1 MQLTDESLT
10 KIAVLQRN
18 EITEH
23 YIYQKIAQVTPGPR
37 NREVLTRIS
46 GEEIKHYSTWK
57 QYTGR
62 DIAPAML
69 RVWFYSIV
77 AHLLGMT
84 FAIKLMEG
92 VEQGAQI
99 GDPALL
105 SAIPELPA
113 MLADEA
119 KHERELIALIDEE
132 RLKYVGSVVLGLNDA
147 LVEFTGTLAG
157 LTFAIQNSRIIAVV
171 GLITGVAAS
180 LSMAA
185 SEYLS
190 QRSEGTT
197 GTSPKKAALYTGAT
211 YIVTVALL
219 ILPFLI
225 LRSPYFALVFTLIGA
240 VLVIFV
246 FTFYISVAKDLPFWK
261 RFAEMAAI
269 SLGVGV
275 VNNSSLALLSL
286 GEQYLVR
293 IASDQANFTDVLF
306 EDTDTEM
313 NILAAQTAQFQRNA
327 PVISSTPAYPE
338 NDPPPNPLSGA
349 VLYFAPGSTATS
361 DSQEART
368 LTGLAGALKAVYTSD
383 DDMTSI

>member
-1 MQLTDESLT
+1 MQLSDESLT

-23 YIYQKIAQVTPGPR
+23 YIYQRIAQVTPDPR

-77 AHLLGMT
+77 ARLLGMT

-157 LTFAIQNSRIIAVV
+157 LTFAIQDSRIIAVA
-171 GLITGVAAS
+171 GL
-180 LSMAA
+180 
-185 SEYLS
+185 
-190 QRSEGTT
+190 
-197 GTSPKKAALYTGAT
+197 
-211 YIVTVALL
+211 
-219 ILPFLI
+219 
-225 LRSPYFALVFTLIGA
+225 
-240 VLVIFV
+240 
-246 FTFYISVAKDLPFWK
+246 
-261 RFAEMAAI
+261 
-269 SLGVGV
+269 
-275 VNNSSLALLSL
+275 
-286 GEQYLVR
+286 
-293 IASDQANFTDVLF
+293 
-306 EDTDTEM
+306 
-313 NILAAQTAQFQRNA
+313 
-327 PVISSTPAYPE
+327 
-338 NDPPPNPLSGA
+338 
-349 VLYFAPGSTATS
+349 
-361 DSQEART
+361 
-368 LTGLAGALKAVYTSD
+368 
-383 DDMTSI
+383 

>member
-1 MQLTDESLT
+1 
-10 KIAVLQRN
+10 
-18 EITEH
+18 
-23 YIYQKIAQVTPGPR
+23 
-37 NREVLTRIS
+37 
-46 GEEIKHYSTWK
+46 
-57 QYTGR
+57 
-62 DIAPAML
+62 
-69 RVWFYSIV
+69 
-77 AHLLGMT
+77 MT

-157 LTFAIQNSRIIAVV
+157 LTFAIQDSRIIAVA

-190 QRSEGTT
+190 QRSDETT
-197 GTSPKKAALYTGAT
+197 GTNPKKAAFYTGMT

-219 ILPFLI
+219 ILPFL
-225 LRSPYFALVFTLIGA
+225 LLTSPYVALVFTLVGA

-269 SLGVGV
+269 SLGIAAISFVIGLV
-275 VNNSSLALLSL
+275 IRVLLNVN
-286 GEQYLVR
+286 V
-293 IASDQANFTDVLF
+293 
-306 EDTDTEM
+306 
-313 NILAAQTAQFQRNA
+313 
-327 PVISSTPAYPE
+327 
-338 NDPPPNPLSGA
+338 
-349 VLYFAPGSTATS
+349 
-361 DSQEART
+361 
-368 LTGLAGALKAVYTSD
+368 
-383 DDMTSI
+383 